1 MMLHRVI
8 RGSITRPG
16 RQVGPGPCY
25 ISPMARRFV
34 YIIAAIIALQF
45 SWTAVSAYCTHE
57 TGRAAQH
64 FGHHQHVEDG
74 DEVPVASKDAP
85 SVVKKFAV
93 HAHCASCH
101 HATVAID
108 TWHAPLYMQW
118 TSAAPI
124 IEVLPL
130 TSIYTSP
137 PERPQWKFAA

>member
-1 MMLHRVI
+1 MLYTVTYG
-8 RGSITRPG
+8 GSTRTG
-16 RQVGPGPCY
+16 RQVRYRPCY
-25 ISPMARRFV
+25 ISPMVRRLV
-34 YIIAAIIALQF
+34 YIFAAIIALQF

-101 HATVAID
+101 HATVAIG
-108 TWHAPLYMQW
+108 TWHAPLYLHW

-124 IEVLPL
+124 ADVLPL

-137 PERPQWKFAA
+137 PERPQWDSAA